1 MEETWKFAVIG
12 WDSNGRRTYLGFAND
27 PERAE
32 KLRENAKASG
42 WRGVAVLDSSLRE
55 IVPLKR
61 VFLAIEAQI
70 RNGKTYLAA
79 SKALLSLLDTD
90 FGVFQEAPTFF
101 GMTAA
106 GGMELAQMTIAR
118 LYDLPG
124 RTKRAVTIRS
134 MLEQAKREISS
145 FQSGDEKQIGDA
157 IAAAYVTVNELEPTL
172 SAIRRRRNEWLAHLD
187 VRTVAD
193 PQELT
198 ETAKLTVP
206 DLERVFQ
213 ETEKIFASLEHLFDG
228 VVGGIRY
235 LGDTDYKNVF
245 KLIRRAQAAEEK
257 ELAAMLSKTDQSPT

>member
-12 WDSNGRRTYLGFAND
+12 YASNDVPAYLGFAND
-27 PERAE
+27 LEGAE
-32 KLRENAKASG
+32 KLRDSSRTTG
-42 WRGVAVLDSSLRE
+42 WHSVAVLDSTLRE

-61 VFLAIEAQI
+61 VFDAVAAQI
-70 RNGKTYLAA
+70 LNGKTYLAV

-90 FGVFQEAPTFF
+90 LGVFQEAPTFF

-124 RTKRAVTIRS
+124 RTKRPVTIRS

-145 FQSGDEKQIGDA
+145 FQFGDEKQVSDA
-157 IAAAYVTVNELEPTL
+157 IAAALSAVNELEPIL

-193 PQELT
+193 PQELN
-198 ETAKLTVP
+198 ERAKLTVP

-213 ETEKIFASLEHLFDG
+213 ETEKIFASLERLFDG
-228 VVGGIRY
+228 VIGENRY
-235 LGDTDYKNVF
+235 LGGADYKNVF
-245 KLIRRAQAAEEK
+245 NLIRLAQAAEKK
-257 ELAAMLSKTDQSPT
+257 ELAAVLQKQAKAGT